1 MTPVDGTSRTSHM
14 TRTPPPPSPGSLMSI
29 GLRTAAVA
37 ALLLAA
43 APARHARAQGASAP
57 TPATAVDDRAAV
69 RRAVLDYVEGFYEGD
84 STKLLRSVWPE
95 VRKYGYAGRNG
106 APYRGMAMAFPQ
118 GFLGYAAGVRE
129 GRTRTPAGAPK
140 DITIFDVQDQTASAK
155 LTAWWGTDYMLLAKE
170 QGRWM
175 ITHVLWQSTPR
186 TTARR

>member
-1 MTPVDGTSRTSHM
+1 MA
-14 TRTPPPPSPGSLMSI
+14 I
-29 GLRTAAVA
+29 GLRTAAGVA
-37 ALLLAA
+37 GAVLLLA
-43 APARHARAQGASAP
+43 APARHARAQSAAGAPAAAP
-57 TPATAVDDRAAV
+57 TATSTSPDDRAAV

-95 VRKYGYAGRNG
+95 VRKYGYAGRQG

-140 DITIFDVQDQTASAK
+140 EITIFDVQDQTASAK

-175 ITHVLWQSTPR
+175 ITHVLWQTPPTR
-186 TTARR
+186 PTAQR